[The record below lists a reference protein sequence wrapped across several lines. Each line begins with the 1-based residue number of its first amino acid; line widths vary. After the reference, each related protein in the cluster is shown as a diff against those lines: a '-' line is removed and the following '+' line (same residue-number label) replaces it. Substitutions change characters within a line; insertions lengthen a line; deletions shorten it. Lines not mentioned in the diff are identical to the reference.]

1 MGEVCGYNISM
12 KIKAIFK
19 EGLMV
24 LSQYLPISK

>member
-19 EGLMV
+19 EGLYEKSIV
-24 LSQYLPISK
+24 NN